1 MNADL
6 AAGVLVALGLVVLV
20 LACAA
25 ASAVVAHPERIRAGL
40 AWIADQPAV
49 ARIQSRYPRQW
60 RFVRRR
66 FMVGEVAG
74 LALTLGV
81 AAVLTLGVVFG
92 QLLDSVLERDGVT
105 VADAPVVGLLAAH
118 REPWVITGAQVITD
132 IGSPVGAAL
141 IALAVGGALAWFRR
155 SWQPLL
161 VMVLGAGGIGV
172 IGTVIKDLVARSRP
186 PQAVAA
192 LSEHGFSFPSG
203 HTTGTT
209 VVWLLSAW
217 MLTCW
222 VLSRLALQ
230 VVVWTGALLMVVA
243 VGVTRIYLGVHF
255 PTDVLAGWALGAA
268 WAVTVAL
275 AVSVWN
281 QSDRTLLSP
290 LRGSR

>member
-1 MNADL
+1 MSAEL
-6 AAGVLVALGLVVLV
+6 AAGLLVALVLVVLV
-20 LACAA
+20 LAGAI

-40 AWIADQPAV
+40 TWIADQPVV
-49 ARIQSRYPRQW
+49 ARIRSRYPRQW
-60 RFVRRR
+60 HFVRRR
-66 FMVGEVAG
+66 FMVGEVVG

-92 QLLDSVLERDGVT
+92 QLLDSVLESDGVT
-105 VADAPVVGLLAAH
+105 VADAPVVGFLAAH
-118 REPWVITGAQVITD
+118 REPWVITGARVISEV
-132 IGSPVGAAL
+132 GSPVGAAL
-141 IALAVGGALAWFRR
+141 TALLVGGALAWFRR

-161 VMVLGAGGIGV
+161 VVALGAGGIGV
-172 IGTVIKDLVARSRP
+172 IGTAIKDLVGRNRP
-186 PQAVAA
+186 MRAEAV

-222 VLSRLALQ
+222 VVSRPAFR
-230 VVVWTGALLMVVA
+230 VMVWTGSLLMIVA
-243 VGVTRIYLGVHF
+243 VGATRIYLGVHF

-275 AVSVWN
+275 VVNVWD
-281 QSDRTLLSP
+281 QSRWIPLR
-290 LRGSR
+290 LRGSS